1 MRRRRPRRGFDE
13 AWKYAVRTFFRDCLQ
28 MLFPAVHDQ
37 VDWAQPVEFL
47 DPHFYRLAPSVRAK
61 RRQTADVV
69 AKVYFRDGTPR
80 LVLIHIE
87 IQSQPD
93 PRFPLRMYVYHY
105 HIFDQFAYPDVVSLA
120 ILADD
125 DPNWRPNS
133 FAYANVGSSLEFK
146 FSTIKLLDFEES
158 VLEQSDNPFRFG
170 GVGALAG
177 VEDARQA
184 ATTNVRKNRPNSRP
198 ARA

>member
-13 AWKYAVRTFFRDCLQ
+13 AWKYAMRTFFRDCLQ

-87 IQSQPD
+87 IQSQ
-93 PRFPLRMYVYHY
+93 
-105 HIFDQFAYPDVVSLA
+105 
-120 ILADD
+120 
-125 DPNWRPNS
+125 
-133 FAYANVGSSLEFK
+133 
-146 FSTIKLLDFEES
+146 T
-158 VLEQSDNPFRFG
+158 
-170 GVGALAG
+170 
-177 VEDARQA
+177 
-184 ATTNVRKNRPNSRP
+184 
-198 ARA
+198 